1 MDIISGQKAYPKN
14 YYCNNLTRND
24 LKISFRKTWK
34 HFKKIFEI
42 VDKETI
48 SFVVS
53 VSRSSANSLFE

>member
-42 VDKETI
+42 VDKEKI

-53 VSRSSANSLFE
+53 VSRLPANLLFE